1 MVFEFSKLSMK
12 KTMYMCVH
20 KEKEEDE
27 EVEVEGA
34 LLSPMTRKQRV
45 TVETTMR

>member
-1 MVFEFSKLSMK
+1 MRQVGDEVESIHLE
-12 KTMYMCVH
+12 TRQRH

-45 TVETTMR
+45 TVETTM